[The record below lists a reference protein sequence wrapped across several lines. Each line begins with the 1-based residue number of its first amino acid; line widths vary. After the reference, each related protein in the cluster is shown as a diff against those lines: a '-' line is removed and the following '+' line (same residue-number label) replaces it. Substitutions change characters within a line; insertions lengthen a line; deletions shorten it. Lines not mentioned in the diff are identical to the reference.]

1 MELLWNMSD
10 VAVSDL
16 DEFFEAF
23 EKSSAE
29 KKSPEKKKDRK
40 ISALKI
46 VVAVLAVFLLIEWIS
61 FSFVL
66 PCFSRPSVVFSGLN
80 LVSEEEISRSLSPL
94 LKSSWV
100 KFNAEKAVSLLG
112 GVSAVESVSVKK
124 QFPNKVFVSV
134 KERVPVAKTIL
145 SVNGFSKSVQIDKNC
160 VLFDLQSASAVQDNS
175 VPLVSGIPI
184 ENLQEGMRLPAKF
197 HTLLEQIS
205 TIRNLSQ
212 RYFEA
217 VSEIQVVPK
226 QYGNYELV
234 VYPTNARIRVLTDR
248 SLTEDALKSMLVVL
262 DVVKSIEPDVAE
274 VDLRYDSLSYRC
286 R

>member
-1 MELLWNMSD
+1 
-10 VAVSDL
+10 
-16 DEFFEAF
+16 
-23 EKSSAE
+23 
-29 KKSPEKKKDRK
+29 
-40 ISALKI
+40 
-46 VVAVLAVFLLIEWIS
+46 
-61 FSFVL
+61 
-66 PCFSRPSVVFSGLN
+66 
-80 LVSEEEISRSLSPL
+80 
-94 LKSSWV
+94 
-100 KFNAEKAVSLLG
+100 
-112 GVSAVESVSVKK
+112 
-124 QFPNKVFVSV
+124 
-134 KERVPVAKTIL
+134 
-145 SVNGFSKSVQIDKNC
+145 
-160 VLFDLQSASAVQDNS
+160 VQDNS